1 MMIQKGDGTRKSKQR
16 QKEELDAALEE
27 KLFNGAHNG
36 VEALVEIQF
45 FDFLILFFV
54 FFSDF
59 A

>member
-27 KLFNGAHNG
+27 KLFNGAHCG

-45 FDFLILFFV
+45 FYFLILFFCI
-54 FFSDF
+54 FI
-59 A
+59 